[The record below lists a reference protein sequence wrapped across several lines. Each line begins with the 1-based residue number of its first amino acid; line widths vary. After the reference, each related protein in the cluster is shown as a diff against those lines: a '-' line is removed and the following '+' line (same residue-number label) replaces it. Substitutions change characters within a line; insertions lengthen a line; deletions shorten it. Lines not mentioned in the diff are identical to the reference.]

1 MISVIEELATAAHR
15 LGLVR
20 DKTWFVGSLIERENV
35 LPTAL
40 GNGVAYLHTLH
51 RNPRE
56 IVKPFVILGRSRT
69 GIDFEALDEQP
80 TMLFFVLGLKY
91 EELHLPWMHKLY
103 QMLAGEE
110 VRRELLAASDAAA
123 MLLLLKSIETRFA

>member
-1 MISVIEELATAAHR
+1 M
-15 LGLVR
+15 
-20 DKTWFVGSLIERENV
+20 IERENV